1 MPWKMGLV
9 VACIL
14 LGGWLAPAQPAPR
27 VKYVAPHNVSA
38 ADGPGMFRAYCS
50 VCHGLDGMGDGPAA
64 SALRK
69 RPADL
74 TQLGRKYGGKFPAFH
89 VANVIAGAD
98 VVAAHG
104 SRDMP
109 IWGNVFRTLG
119 SGTVKLRIDNLTR
132 YIESIQ
138 RP

>member
-1 MPWKMGLV
+1 MPWQKGRIS
-9 VACIL
+9 ACIL
-14 LGGWLAPAQPAPR
+14 VAGCLAAAQTPPR

-50 VCHGLDGMGDGPAA
+50 VCHGLEGQGDGPAA

-74 TQLGRKYGGKFPAFH
+74 TQLSRKYGGKFPAYH
-89 VANVIAGAD
+89 VANVIQGD
-98 VVAAHG
+98 DIIAAHG

-109 IWGNVFRTLG
+109 IWGTVFRTLG
-119 SGTVKLRIDNLTR
+119 PGTVKLRIDNLTQ

-138 RP
+138 RQ

>member
-1 MPWKMGLV
+1 MAGKMIRIVALV
-9 VACIL
+9 IVAGC
-14 LGGWLAPAQPAPR
+14 LALAQHAPR
-27 VKYVAPHNVSA
+27 VKYVPPHSVSA

-50 VCHGLDGMGDGPAA
+50 VCHGLDAMGDGPAA

-74 TQLGRKYGGKFPAFH
+74 TQLSRKNGKFPAFH
-89 VANVIAGAD
+89 VSNVIQGND
-98 VVAAHG
+98 VIAAHG

-109 IWGNVFRTLG
+109 IWGTVFRTLG
-119 SGTVKLRIDNLTR
+119 PGTVKLRIDNLTR